1 MEKYIFDVLLK
12 TDVVVRDRHDHTGA
26 VCPDGLVALWARETL
41 WPLLSNT
48 GHVDTKDTKNTNT
61 HRNTN
66 KVVAI
71 RTRDALWKRL
81 EL

>member
-41 WPLLSNT
+41 WPMPSEVCNT
-48 GHVDTKDTKNTNT
+48 LQYSVILCNNM
-61 HRNTN
+61 
-66 KVVAI
+66 
-71 RTRDALWKRL
+71 
-81 EL
+81 